1 MAVAD
6 LSFSPAAT
14 RPVVTARAV
23 AASAAGQPTRLFFS
37 VLAGLGLAAVVLNVD
52 NRFTTGGLFFY
63 PPAIDWIPP
72 LTSARWD
79 QAFALHQADPV
90 FAACGGTE
98 TLGQFQT
105 LYVWE
110 WLRRASTLI
119 LVITAAAGTAGAVLW
134 PRWRSALPRV
144 AGLWL
149 IVAAYF
155 VASLLLGVAVAH
167 VADLSR
173 FNVGQYRHAVEVS
186 FASAGVA
193 ILLVSAIKPP
203 VASSPARPITGQ
215 WLWIGAILLDI
226 AFGAVFA
233 ARDATAVWTSLGY
246 DGAALPPLDRLLSY
260 SPLWLNPFV
269 NQYAIQLIHRTLSIG
284 LYLSA
289 LVWLLWAIR
298 RKAAVGRAATLF
310 LLMNLQMATG
320 IATLAHG
327 APPALSIIHQVGAVF
342 LLAGAWVLCAGTPR
356 RRGIGLRLWRAKAPL
371 PAEAIFASAP

>member
-1 MAVAD
+1 MAVTN
-6 LSFSPAAT
+6 LSLGQAQAEARPPLAT
-14 RPVVTARAV
+14 GLAV
-23 AASAAGQPTRLFFS
+23 SVAGQPTGLFFS
-37 VLAGLGLAAVVLNVD
+37 VLAGLGLAAFILNVD

-63 PPAIDWIPP
+63 PPTLDWIPP

-79 QAFALHQADPV
+79 QAFTLHQSDPV

-98 TLGQFQT
+98 SLGQFQT

-110 WLRRASTLI
+110 WVRRASTLI
-119 LVITAAAGTAGAVLW
+119 LVITAAAGTAGAMLW

-149 IVAAYF
+149 IAATY
-155 VASLLLGVAVAH
+155 AIATLLLGVAVAH

-193 ILLVSAIKPP
+193 ALLVSAIRPP

-215 WLWIGAILLDI
+215 WLWVGAILLDI

-260 SPLWLNPFV
+260 SPFWLNPFV
-269 NQYAIQLIHRTLSIG
+269 NQYAIQLIHRMLSIG

-289 LVWLLWAIR
+289 LVALLWAIR
-298 RKAAVGRAATLF
+298 RKAAVRPAAALF
-310 LLMNLQMATG
+310 LLMNVQMATG
-320 IATLAHG
+320 IATLALG
-327 APPALSIIHQVGAVF
+327 TPPVLSIIHQVGAVF
-342 LLAGAWVLCAGTPR
+342 LLAGAWVLAARPRIAAG
-356 RRGIGLRLWRAKAPL
+356 
-371 PAEAIFASAP
+371 

>member
-6 LSFSPAAT
+6 LSLLQAQAAA
-14 RPVVTARAV
+14 RPEATGTPVAPVT
-23 AASAAGQPTRLFFS
+23 GQPTRLFFS
-37 VLAGLGLAAVVLNVD
+37 VLAGLGLAAFILNVD
-52 NRFTTGGLFFY
+52 NRFTVGGLFFY
-63 PPAIDWIPP
+63 PPAVDLIPP

-79 QAFALHQADPV
+79 QAFLLHQSDPV

-98 TLGQFQT
+98 SLGQFQT

-110 WLRRASTLI
+110 WLRQASMLI
-119 LVITAAAGTAGAVLW
+119 LVLIAAAGTAAAVAR
-134 PRWRSALPRV
+134 PQWRCALPRA
-144 AGLWL
+144 AGVGL
-149 IVAAYF
+149 IAVIYF
-155 VASLLLGVAVAH
+155 IATLLLGFAVAH
-167 VADLSR
+167 IADLSR

-193 ILLVSAIKPP
+193 ALVVSAIGPP
-203 VASSPARPITGQ
+203 VVSSPPRSTAGQ

-269 NQYAIQLIHRTLSIG
+269 NQYAIQLIHRALSIG

-289 LVWLLWAIR
+289 LVALLWAIR
-298 RKAAVGRAATLF
+298 RKAAVGPAAALF

-320 IATLAHG
+320 IGALTLG
-327 APPALSIIHQVGAVF
+327 TPPVLSIVHQVGAIF
-342 LLAGAWVLCAGTPR
+342 LLAAGWIFGARTRIVEWGVK
-356 RRGIGLRLWRAKAPL
+356 GLGAKDAL
-371 PAEAIFASAP
+371 VA